1 MHKIYLSNLNKI
13 SLLKLGDK
21 HRVYGWPHSPRY
33 DIRHTF
39 PLLEKGCVRVIF
51 IPHLMV
57 LLHQGKG
64 AV

>member
-1 MHKIYLSNLNKI
+1 
-13 SLLKLGDK
+13 LKHGDK